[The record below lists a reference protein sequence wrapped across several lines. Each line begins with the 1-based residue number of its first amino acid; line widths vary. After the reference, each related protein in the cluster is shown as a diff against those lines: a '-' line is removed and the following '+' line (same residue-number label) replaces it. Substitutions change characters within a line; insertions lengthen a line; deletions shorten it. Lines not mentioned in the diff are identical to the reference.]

1 MITLITGE
9 NSFEN
14 DRVVRAIVGAFDGMA
29 ERIDGE
35 NLEVKDL
42 PDLLMGATLFATKRL
57 VIVKNL
63 SENKAVWGDFTDW
76 LSRINDDVH
85 LVLVE
90 SMPDKRTKTY
100 KALQNVADTHVSS
113 LWTDRDTGRA
123 EQWAI
128 EEAKRLGVELDKK
141 SAHTLVDRVGVDQW
155 ALQNALEKLS
165 VLGTITPDVV
175 EAVVDATPSENVF
188 LLFESALKGDAAKVK
203 TMIDTLAL
211 TEDPFKLM
219 GLLGG
224 QAVQLLV
231 LVVSDKPSGE
241 VAKDMGVHPY
251 ALQKLVPV
259 AKRLGGR
266 GAKRAVAAL
275 READEAAKSTAVDP
289 WLLIER
295 ALLKVALLI

>member
-14 DRVVRAIVGAFDGMA
+14 DRVVRAIVGAFGGMA

-100 KALQNVADTHVSS
+100 KVLQNVADTHVSS

-211 TEDPFKLM
+211 TEDPFKLI

-224 QAVQLLV
+224 QAVQLSV

-259 AKRLGGR
+259 AKRLGRG
-266 GAKRAVAAL
+266 GAKRTVAAL